1 MLKSI
6 LILVTDFILV
16 VGSIKSNLESKD
28 GGVNNF
34 STPRMIKSLIRLV
47 IAIAACYLLVKG
59 QISADELKELTK

>member
-6 LILVTDFILV
+6 LSVVTDLIPV

-34 STPRMIKSLIRLV
+34 STPRMVKSIVRLV
-47 IAIAACYLLVKG
+47 IAVAACYLLVKG
-59 QISADELKELTK
+59 QITADELKELTK

>member
-6 LILVTDFILV
+6 LNLVTDFIPV
-16 VGSIKSNLESKD
+16 VGSIKSNIESRD
-28 GGVNNF
+28 GGTGIF
-34 STPRMIKSLIRLV
+34 SSPRMIKSLIRLV

>member
-6 LILVTDFILV
+6 LNLVTDFIPV